1 MSRQY
6 EKDTEESQRNG
17 QVSEQESE
25 REMDEDCLQ
34 YVWSSEYDSESE
46 GSVAEDRE
54 WNRPLESSEDSATD
68 GEGDADEEE
77 QENDIR

>member
-34 YVWSSEYDSESE
+34 YVWSSGYDSEYE

-54 WNRPLESSEDSATD
+54 WNRPLESSEDSAID